1 MNARHERRCDRF
13 RGVPPIPEPPA
24 FRLDV
29 RPGGT
34 RTVVA
39 AAGEVDLATV
49 GELTDALREHLAA
62 GPVLLDLSELTFM
75 DSSGVRALDAVLG
88 ACAREGWDL
97 RVRRDLHEH
106 VRQVLEMTALY
117 DALPFEDAPAS

>member
-1 MNARHERRCDRF
+1 MPQ
-13 RGVPPIPEPPA
+13 VPDPPF

-29 RPGGT
+29 RPGPG

-39 AAGEVDLATV
+39 AAGEVDLATAGAV
-49 GELTDALREHLAA
+49 GDALREHLAA

-75 DSSGVRALDAVLG
+75 DSSGVRAIDAVLG
-88 ACAREGWDL
+88 TCAREGWDL
-97 RVRRDLHEH
+97 RVRRAMHEH

-117 DALPFEDAPAS
+117 DALPFEDDQRS

>member
-1 MNARHERRCDRF
+1 
-13 RGVPPIPEPPA
+13 VPPIPEPPA

-29 RPGGT
+29 RPGRA

-39 AAGEVDLATV
+39 TAGEVDVATA
-49 GELTDALREHLAA
+49 GDLSDALREHLAA

-88 ACAREGWDL
+88 ACRQEGWDL
-97 RVRRDLHEH
+97 RVGRSIHAH

-117 DALPFEDAPAS
+117 DALPFEDDERS